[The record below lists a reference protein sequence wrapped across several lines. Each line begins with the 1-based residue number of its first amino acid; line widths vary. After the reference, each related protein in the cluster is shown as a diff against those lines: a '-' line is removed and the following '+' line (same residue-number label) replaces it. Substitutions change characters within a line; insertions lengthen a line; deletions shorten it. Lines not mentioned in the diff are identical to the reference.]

1 MKHFCPSTTN
11 IYENSSPFIYK
22 NISEINT
29 NSNSPIRVRKKR
41 SRIIKVNSL
50 ESFKLFKLSDRREK
64 NKLKNKSIKINLNI
78 FITNNLIKYNSYPY
92 YFYIKITNQI
102 LFNLPNR
109 LVSVFKD
116 YLIWDGN
123 YDYLKVFYNLK
134 KSVELLPKIGN
145 YYQTYTLFT
154 PIYFPLTDLNDIIS
168 KYIKNKMNNLEI
180 TQEDN
185 DEIKEEK
192 KDIDKNITEI
202 KYIKKENDDNNN
214 NKNDNNNGGELN
226 NKSKKELPNESD
238 NKNDEKKLI
247 NTTEIK
253 TENSGSLSNYFGI
266 DSVIK
271 CKENSNY
278 GVNNNF
284 ENQLI
289 NYSLLEQIKT
299 KYKDKK
305 DKDKVNLD
313 YSLELAAII
322 QSFEEKEKDY
332 YNKRKQKRN
341 SCNTKKKKNLSKKN
355 SLVNINNSKTN
366 DYFFKTRSKDNSKT
380 KQNINNSVKTK
391 RKIFNQKLNNK
402 SHSLVSIKSNKENI
416 KTIMENYKQSYH
428 NLKRVTTNNAFYY
441 ENHLTINPE
450 KPHLLN
456 NNDNDIIIKDNN
468 MSTVNTNNNNINIIN
483 KKKVC
488 CLLHKN
494 SKKPLSPK
502 ENNEN
507 NLESQTLKY
516 KKIIKKQSK
525 SMIYTIIKNDN
536 NNTQNADDKNT
547 CKNKKIKKNYISLNL
562 NKFNSNKTNEYYC
575 KISTTPTSKLNNIRN
590 NSRNKNDNIY
600 KSQSHRHRTD
610 VKSLN
615 LTPKKIIFVN
625 KKLTTNSIN
634 DKKYTEQNTNRISAS
649 TNNFNTLNS
658 NKDSNIIV
666 VHKKDFLTKSVK
678 KENRVNTPKYTNASK
693 ELDTNR
699 LDCKRH
705 LNRYKSFIGID
716 YNTFIPKIIMKKMF
730 LNKLKNEKIVIN
742 KKLNPKYLSIK
753 KHNISSKKHQNTCST
768 TNTNNTRTNTNFKNK
783 KKIINTIND
792 KPFVNSKDKN
802 FNKNKNK
809 RALTEINNLIKINQ
823 KNERPSHIKNKNISI
838 FSVYEKEN
846 SPSYKNKSKN
856 DKFNK
861 ALNEINNLKRSY
873 CKSFINKNNLL
884 INVNIYNNFKITS
897 DSNDDQIKLKGRT
910 TINGNLRSS
919 QINKNKIH
927 NLIRKT
933 TNDDI
938 NKYQKKP
945 YKLIYGKQSSTNNT
959 YISENITDFSKR
971 EKTKLITLK

>member
-1 MKHFCPSTTN
+1 MKQFCPSTTN
-11 IYENSSPFIYK
+11 IYENYSPFIYK

-41 SRIIKVNSL
+41 SNIIKVNSL
-50 ESFKLFKLSDRREK
+50 ESFKLFKLSDQTQK
-64 NKLKNKSIKINLNI
+64 YKLKNNPIKINLNI
-78 FITNNLIKYNSYPY
+78 FITNNLIRYNSYPY
-92 YFYIKITNQI
+92 FFYIKVTNQI

-134 KSVELLPKIGN
+134 KSVELLPKLGN

-154 PIYFPLTDLNDIIS
+154 PVYFPLTDLNDIIS
-168 KYIKNKMNNLEI
+168 KYIKNKKKYLEI

-192 KDIDKNITEI
+192 EDLDKNITET
-202 KYIKKENDDNNN
+202 KHIKKENDDNSKNSKNN
-214 NKNDNNNGGELN
+214 NDGELN
-226 NKSKKELPNESD
+226 NKNKKKLPNESD
-238 NKNDEKKLI
+238 NKNNEKKLI

-266 DSVIK
+266 DSIIK
-271 CKENSNY
+271 SKENSNY

-299 KYKDKK
+299 KYKNKK

-332 YNKRKQKRN
+332 YNKRKQKTN
-341 SCNTKKKKNLSKKN
+341 SCNTKKIKNLSTNK
-355 SLVNINNSKTN
+355 SLVNVNNSKTN
-366 DYFFKTRSKDNSKT
+366 DYFFKTRSKANSKT
-380 KQNINNSVKTK
+380 KKSINHSVKGK
-391 RKIFNQKLNNK
+391 RKIINQKLNKK
-402 SHSLVSIKSNKENI
+402 SNSLVSIKFKKENI
-416 KTIMENYKQSYH
+416 KTILENYKQSYH
-428 NLKRVTTNNAFYY
+428 NLNRITTNNAFYY
-441 ENHLTINPE
+441 ENYLTLNVE

-456 NNDNDIIIKDNN
+456 KNDNDIIIKDNN
-468 MSTVNTNNNNINIIN
+468 MTIFNTNNI
-483 KKKVC
+483 
-488 CLLHKN
+488 LHKN
-494 SKKPLSPK
+494 SKKPLNPK
-502 ENNEN
+502 AKNKN

-525 SMIYTIIKNDN
+525 SMMYTIIKNDN
-536 NNTQNADDKNT
+536 NNNQNLDDKNT
-547 CKNKKIKKNYISLNL
+547 FKMRKRKNNCISLNL
-562 NKFNSNKTNEYYC
+562 NKFNSDKTNEYYY
-575 KISTTPTSKLNNIRN
+575 KISTTPTSKLNNIIRN
-590 NSRNKNDNIY
+590 NSRNKNNNIY
-600 KSQSHRHRTD
+600 NSQSHSHRTE

-625 KKLTTNSIN
+625 KKLRANSIK

-658 NKDSNIIV
+658 NKNSNIIIV
-666 VHKKDFLTKSVK
+666 NKKDFLTKSGK
-678 KENRVNTPKYTNASK
+678 KENHINTEKYSNISN
-693 ELDTNR
+693 ELDTNC
-699 LDCKRH
+699 LDGKNN
-705 LNRYKSFIGID
+705 LNQYKSFIRTD
-716 YNTFIPKIIMKKMF
+716 YNTFIPKIIMKKMI
-730 LNKLKNEKIVIN
+730 LNKLKTEKIIIN
-742 KKLNPKYLSIK
+742 KKLNSKYLSIK
-753 KHNISSKKHQNTCST
+753 KHNISSKKHLNTCYT
-768 TNTNNTRTNTNFKNK
+768 TNINNTRTNTLFKDK
-783 KKIINTIND
+783 KKNININID
-792 KPFVNSKDKN
+792 KHFVNSKDKK
-802 FNKNKNK
+802 FNKNKK
-809 RALTEINNLIKINQ
+809 ALSEINNLIKINL

-846 SPSYKNKSKN
+846 SPSYKNKSNKN
-856 DKFNK
+856 NKFNK
-861 ALNEINNLKRSY
+861 ALNEINNLKRSH

-884 INVNIYNNFKITS
+884 INVNIYNNFKINS
-897 DSNDDQIKLKGRT
+897 ESNDDQIKLKERRT
-910 TINGNLRSS
+910 TMNGKLRPS

-927 NLIRKT
+927 NLIIKT

-938 NKYQKKP
+938 NKYDKKP
-945 YKLIYGKQSSTNNT
+945 YKLIYGKQSSNNNT

-971 EKTKLITLK
+971 EKTKLIKLK